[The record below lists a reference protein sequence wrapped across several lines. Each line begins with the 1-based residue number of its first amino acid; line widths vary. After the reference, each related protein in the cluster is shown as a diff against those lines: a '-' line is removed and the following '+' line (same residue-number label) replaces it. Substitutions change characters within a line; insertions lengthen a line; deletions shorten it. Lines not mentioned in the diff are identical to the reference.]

1 MEKALV
7 SVRVWFAEGSAPPAT
22 HFRSL
27 GVMALLLIFGLST
40 LAVAL
45 ASYFEW
51 ALNDVFLSTL
61 PLFGA
66 SALALI
72 PSVYV
77 ATIAFFAWR
86 RLHGYTW
93 ADVPY
98 VQTDWY

>member
-1 MEKALV
+1 MQKALV
-7 SVRVWFAEGSAPPAT
+7 SVRVWFAEGCAPPAT

-27 GVMALLLIFGLST
+27 RVMALLLIFGVST

-45 ASYFEW
+45 ASYFQC
-51 ALNDVFLSTL
+51 ALKDVFMSTL

-77 ATIAFFAWR
+77 AAVAFFAWR
-86 RLHGYTW
+86 RLNGYTW

>member
-1 MEKALV
+1 M
-7 SVRVWFAEGSAPPAT
+7 
-22 HFRSL
+22 
-27 GVMALLLIFGLST
+27 MALLLIFGLST

-45 ASYFEW
+45 AGYFGW
-51 ALNDVFLSTL
+51 ALTDVFMSTL

-86 RLHGYTW
+86 RLNGYTW